1 MGLMKRGLFGW
12 VLALALVACA
22 EESAP
27 VAPPDDVGVTVD
39 VVDAGAE
46 IAECDVTVDVPEG
59 LSYP

>member
-1 MGLMKRGLFGW
+1 MKRGLFGW

-39 VVDAGAE
+39 VVDAPHGGPELALL
-46 IAECDVTVDVPEG
+46 DVR
-59 LSYP
+59 

>member
-27 VAPPDDVGVTVD
+27 PAPLEDAAVT
-39 VVDAGAE
+39 
-46 IAECDVTVDVPEG
+46 
-59 LSYP
+59 LSLIHI